1 MNPRLLLF
9 YFSIME
15 LAILDVT
22 AKNVSGNGNEVLIDV
37 NLLYTLKLKLKL
49 FRLLGFLKTTPENL

>member
-37 NLLYTLKLKLKL
+37 NLLYTLK
-49 FRLLGFLKTTPENL
+49 T

>member
-1 MNPRLLLF
+1 
-9 YFSIME
+9 ME